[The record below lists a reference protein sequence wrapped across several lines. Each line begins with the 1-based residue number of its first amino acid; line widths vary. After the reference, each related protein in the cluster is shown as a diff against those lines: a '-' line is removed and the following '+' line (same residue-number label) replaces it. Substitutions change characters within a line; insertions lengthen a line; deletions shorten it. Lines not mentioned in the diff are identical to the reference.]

1 MAWDSV
7 QDREGGKRSR
17 WRPEQYVGFPWK
29 TQGRPE
35 VPKRTRGS
43 EKPGSPFTA
52 FGFLVPGIR
61 CTGTLSSTSFAFVF
75 LYMHLR
81 GVCTARLCEF
91 QRLASG
97 ILPLPRSILVFE
109 TQFLI
114 EPGAWLLVSP
124 PPSPMDSDRVHPG
137 DRHHSWPLHGY

>member
-1 MAWDSV
+1 M
-7 QDREGGKRSR
+7 
-17 WRPEQYVGFPWK
+17 QYVGFPWK

-35 VPKRTRGS
+35 VPKRMWSS

-61 CTGTLSSTSFAFVF
+61 YTGTLSGTSFAFVF
-75 LYMHLR
+75 LYVYLC
-81 GVCTARLCEF
+81 GVRTCVPAHSPARVCEF

-97 ILPLPRSILVFE
+97 ILPLPRSILVSE

-114 EPGAWLLVSP
+114 EPGAWLLV
-124 PPSPMDSDRVHPG
+124 
-137 DRHHSWPLHGY
+137 